1 MKIRNTLVAAAT
13 FVSLFSTAGVAS
25 AVSADLVPIPSRL
38 AFGVV
43 SVRNVGDGPSRPS
56 VVTINCHKE
65 GMRGGCAEI
74 PARFAPNYTNP
85 AYPNK
90 LVVNVPALAPGHVY
104 NHNLPFWGGL
114 VWASG
119 TYNFDFVADAGAAVA
134 ESNEANN
141 TGTYVKVVP

>member
-13 FVSLFSTAGVAS
+13 LISLFGVAARAS
-25 AVSADLVPIPSRL
+25 AAGADLVPIPSRL

-43 SVRNVGDGPSRPS
+43 SVRNAGDAAAAPSI
-56 VVTINCHKE
+56 VTINCHKP
-65 GMRGGCAEI
+65 GMRGGCVDI

-90 LVVNVPALAPGHVY
+90 LVVNVPALAPGHVF

-114 VWASG
+114 AWPSG
-119 TYNFDFVADAGAAVA
+119 TYHFDFVVDAGAVVA
-134 ESNEANN
+134 ETNEANN

>member
-1 MKIRNTLVAAAT
+1 MKIRNSLVAAAA
-13 FVSLFSTAGVAS
+13 FISLIGITGTAS
-25 AVSADLVPIPSRL
+25 AAADLVPIPSRL

-43 SVRNVGDGPSRPS
+43 SVRNAGASAARPS
-56 VVTINCHKE
+56 VVTINCHKAGE
-65 GMRGGCAEI
+65 RGGCAEI

-90 LVVNVPALAPGHVY
+90 LVVNVPALPPGHVF
-104 NHNLPFWGGL
+104 NHTLPFWGGL
-114 VWASG
+114 AWASG
-119 TYNFDFVADAGAAVA
+119 TYNFDFVADAGAVVA